1 MSRKYATPALL
12 LLAFTVATIAFVS
25 PRTPQPQSYHNFA
38 DQRSWLGLPN
48 FGDVVSNVGFAIVGI
63 WGLWFLLR
71 LGPEQVAARFFHP
84 SERWCYSLVFL
95 GMLLTALGSANYH
108 LAPDN
113 ARLVWDRLPMTIVF
127 MSLVTAII
135 ADRISAPAAV
145 WLCPLL
151 LAIGMLSVLEWYWSE
166 RAGHGDLRLY
176 AAVQVYAVLMLLLVL
191 FLPSR
196 YTRTVDLAV
205 VVVLYVLAKSFETF
219 DRKIFA
225 LGHLVSGHTLKHLAA
240 ALAGYWVLRMLE
252 KRKPLR
258 GAE

>member
-1 MSRKYATPALL
+1 MTPPLPY
-12 LLAFTVATIAFVS
+12 TPENVPQVRNPGIAGACLHCGNNRLRF
-25 PRTPQPQSYHNFA
+25 
-38 DQRSWLGLPN
+38 
-48 FGDVVSNVGFAIVGI
+48 DVGSAIVGI
-63 WGLWFLLR
+63 RGLWFLLR
-71 LGPEQVAARFFHP
+71 LGPEQVAARFFRP

-108 LAPDN
+108 LAPDH

-127 MSLVTAII
+127 MSPVTAII

-151 LAIGMLSVLEWYWSE
+151 LAMGMLSVLEWYSSE
-166 RAGHGDLRLY
+166 RAGHGDLRPY

-196 YTRTVDLAV
+196 YTRTMDPTAV
-205 VVVLYVLAKSFETF
+205 VGLYGLAKSFETF

-240 ALAGYWVLRMLE
+240 ALAGYLILRMLE

-258 GAE
+258 GAELSVLEWQSLRLKT